1 MDEFYVQPENVHQI
15 GRVWSQ
21 ASEGLH
27 EQVAGL
33 HAGRLDPAHFG
44 ARYADQASG
53 VTAAYDRLEGTW
65 SAWSQRCAGFSAK
78 LHTAATAFHASD
90 QT

>member
-1 MDEFYVQPENVHQI
+1 MDEFYVQPEDVHQI

-33 HAGRLDPAHFG
+33 HAGR
-44 ARYADQASG
+44 
-53 VTAAYDRLEGTW
+53 
-65 SAWSQRCAGFSAK
+65 
-78 LHTAATAFHASD
+78 
-90 QT
+90 